1 MRLRDEIRN
10 RGILNSEK
18 VPPIRPMLLT
28 ELQRFKSILETER
41 SKARQQIAL
50 NSLIYRA

>member
-1 MRLRDEIRN
+1 MRLRGEIRN
-10 RGILNSEK
+10 RGILSSKK
-18 VPPIRPMLLT
+18 VTPIPPMLLT
-28 ELQRFKSILETER
+28 ELQLLKSILETER